1 MNFPLPHLPERTRA
15 PRAHGLT
22 MVMDKGLSLRQAE
35 DLIAVADDR
44 VDFLELGFG
53 TSLFTPDL
61 KEKVKLYRDAGMD
74 VYCGGT
80 LFEAFLV
87 RNCLDDYLKFIDD
100 MGIGCLEIS
109 DGSMVIEHG
118 HKYELI
124 QRLQGLQSPV
134 RSRIKEEGIP
144 SHPPSGSR

>member
-1 MNFPLPHLPERTRA
+1 MNFPLPHMPERTRA
-15 PRAHGLT
+15 PRTHGLT

-44 VDFLELGFG
+44 VDFLKLGFG
-53 TSLFTPDL
+53 TSLFTPNL

-87 RNCLDDYLKFIDD
+87 RDALDDPFTACVSTAS
-100 MGIGCLEIS
+100 MCLCWL
-109 DGSMVIEHG
+109 DQLTCWMNHLG
-118 HKYELI
+118 LI
-124 QRLQGLQSPV
+124 PCFALARWLNYTSVDPEYNICRHLGRLT
-134 RSRIKEEGIP
+134 
-144 SHPPSGSR
+144 